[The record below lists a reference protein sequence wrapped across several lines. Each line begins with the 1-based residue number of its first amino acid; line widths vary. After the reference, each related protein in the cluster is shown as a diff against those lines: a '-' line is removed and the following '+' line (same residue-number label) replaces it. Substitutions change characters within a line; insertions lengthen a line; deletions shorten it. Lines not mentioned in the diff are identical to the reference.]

1 MAQRQIKFR
10 AWNKRTKQLNRVTA
24 LEWSHSGMD
33 FQYMTIEDGKN
44 LRSEVEYD
52 GLFSMNVILEQYTG
66 LKDKNGVE
74 IYEGDIVSASIYGLI
89 QKGVVEYSQFSEW
102 VIGNI
107 RLNQV
112 IANVIGNIHENPEL
126 LEAE

>member
-1 MAQRQIKFR
+1 MAQREIKFR
-10 AWNKRTKQLNRVTA
+10 AWLIKDEIFLDDFMLN
-24 LEWSHSGMD
+24 SQGMMYVID
-33 FQYMTIEDGKN
+33 YWGKKPYYVDPDD
-44 LRSEVEYD
+44 R
-52 GLFSMNVILEQYTG
+52 ILEQYTG

-89 QKGVVEYSQFSEW
+89 EKGVVEYSQFGEW
-102 VIGNI
+102 VVGNI

>member
-1 MAQRQIKFR
+1 MAQREIKFR
-10 AWNKRTKQLNRVTA
+10 AWLEYYHEKGFLDDFDLNQNGVVLISVFGEEKMYPVSSDYVT
-24 LEWSHSGMD
+24 
-33 FQYMTIEDGKN
+33 I
-44 LRSEVEYD
+44 
-52 GLFSMNVILEQYTG
+52 EQYTG

-74 IYEGDIVSASIYGLI
+74 IYEGDIVSASIYGSLE
-89 QKGVVEYSQFSEW
+89 KGVVEYSPFGEW

-112 IANVIGNIHENPEL
+112 ISRVTVIGNVHENLEL